1 MIIRLLVSCSGAVS
15 PSTQTAQAAP
25 PPAAAVADPA
35 AALYECDC
43 YECVI
48 SHQRR
53 RGRRGV
59 ASTACAL
66 VIAGLAV
73 VIVIILSQL
82 DGDTD
87 DVIADFFNR
96 TSL

>member
-1 MIIRLLVSCSGAVS
+1 MIIHLLVSCSGAVS
-15 PSTQTAQAAP
+15 LSTQAAQAAP

-53 RGRRGV
+53 RGRGV

-87 DVIADFFNR
+87 DVIADFINR